1 MTDIRRYPLLPS
13 FGGARDERAAP
24 LSVETLNHAA
34 GYAYD
39 RPPSADIVVLE
50 SADAMTP
57 YLGSIDELARASAD
71 TNPQFESATLAASME
86 YLQGRVAARVALV
99 WSTPDSDGK
108 RQLLGVFP
116 FKSRQG
122 HFGIPAP
129 VWSLW
134 EHIHSYTVTPLVRV
148 GHERRAI
155 RCFLAFADQSGAA
168 LVRFPLFEALGAFD
182 TALEEVLH
190 ERVWRETDRH
200 ERAFLQSDL
209 DEDAYLA
216 THIRKKKRKEFS
228 RLWNRLA
235 EQGDLKFVVHDGG
248 DDTAAWVQRF
258 LMLEAAGWKGKRGTA
273 MKVRPHERAW
283 FEAICAG
290 AAAQDKLVRT
300 ELTLDGK
307 PVAILASF
315 RAGAGLYTFKIAFDE
330 AYARYSPGTL
340 LMLRCI
346 GAFLRD
352 DRIAWVDSCAMPG
365 HPMIDHIWAQRRTM
379 RSVTVAARH
388 RAGPLFLSWSV
399 AATHL
404 AENARARLRVFY
416 NKIRK
421 EIENDQAD

>member
-1 MTDIRRYPLLPS
+1 MTDIRRYPLLPG
-13 FGGARDERAAP
+13 FGARDERAAL
-24 LSVETLNHAA
+24 LSVETLSHAA
-34 GYAYD
+34 RYAYD

-57 YLGSIDELARASAD
+57 YLDCIDELTRASTD
-71 TNPQFESATLAASME
+71 TNPQFESVTLAASME
-86 YLQGRVAARVALV
+86 HLQGGAAARVALV
-99 WSTPDSDGK
+99 WSAPDSGGK

-116 FKSRQG
+116 YKSVRG

-134 EHIHSYTVTPLVRV
+134 EHIHSYTITPLVRA
-148 GHERRAI
+148 GHERHAI
-155 RCFLAFADQSGAA
+155 RRFLDFADQSGAA
-168 LVRFPLFEALGAFD
+168 LVRFPVFEALGAFD
-182 TALEEVLH
+182 AALDEVLH
-190 ERVWRETDRH
+190 GRAWRETDRH

-235 EQGDLKFVVHDGG
+235 EQGDLKFVVHEGG
-248 DDTAAWVQRF
+248 EGTAAWVQRF
-258 LMLEAAGWKGKRGTA
+258 LTLEAAGWKGKRGTA
-273 MKVRPHERAW
+273 LKVRPHERAW

-307 PVAILASF
+307 PVAMLASF

-330 AYARYSPGTL
+330 AYAKYSPGTL
-340 LMLRCI
+340 LMLKGI

-352 DRIAWVDSCAMPG
+352 GRTEWVDSCAIPG

-379 RSVTVAARH
+379 RSVTVATRH

-399 AATHL
+399 AATRL
-404 AENARARLRVFY
+404 AENARARLRVLYYRF
-416 NKIRK
+416 RK